1 MGVGRISWFGL
12 SSSKAGAH
20 RRASEN
26 AGPSYDFKRV
36 LMPVLIALALVVL
49 AAAASLPIST
59 PGPRSNGAAITGASA
74 VPAAGGSGVGRSK
87 ITPMAFGESIATFA
101 ADCTTAKT
109 SFNLGDTVCAVDT
122 GAPLFFFPLRRFL
135 WAGPDG
141 SVFQVG
147 PAITSNPQSN
157 SITIPASGSFALAG
171 TWTVQSIDNSGE
183 GFAVATFVV
192 HDPANATADLS
203 VFEAAPAQVNA
214 GDSVTFTV
222 FAFNNGPDPA
232 QNVTLTVTY
241 PANTSFVSETQ
252 VAGPTFT
259 CTNGAST
266 TCTIATLL
274 PNAEAAFNF
283 TYQVSGAVAGGT
295 VLSSTA
301 TISSTTTELHPADN
315 TASGVTT
322 VSQTSGGAC
331 SLTCPG
337 DMAHANDPG
346 QQGAIVNYSAPSSS
360 NCGNVTCF
368 PASGSFFPTGTTTV
382 TCSSDLTD
390 DSCTFH
396 VTVSGVM
403 ITINGANPMIVECHT
418 GFTDPGATATDAG
431 GNSIPVTPSG
441 AVDPNTPGTYTITY
455 TATSG
460 SITVT
465 ASRIVNVVDTT
476 PPVITCPQN
485 IVTVPDPGLCTA
497 TVNFNVTATDT
508 CSGVTVVSNP
518 ASGSAFPIGTTTV
531 TSTATDAS
539 GNASTCTFTVTV
551 TNPSPVVTITGPAA
565 GSIFQ
570 VNTPVTFT
578 GSFSGGGGTHSATWT
593 FNNLTQ
599 AGTVN
604 ESTGAISTTF
614 TFATDGIYFVTLT
627 VNDSCGAAPGSAN
640 TVGALTA
647 FVVIF
652 DPSAGFVTGGGWFT
666 SPAGDYPANPSLTG
680 KATFGL
686 DIKYHSTTPTGQTEF
701 QFQAAN
707 IDLHS
712 TSYDYLVVTSP
723 KAQFQGSGTIN
734 RAGNFGFLVSAIE
747 GDLSGGGG
755 TNKIRI
761 KIWDKNNG
769 NAVVYDSQIGD
780 PDTADPTTVLGGG
793 SIKIH

>member
-12 SSSKAGAH
+12 SSSKAGAR

-36 LMPVLIALALVVL
+36 LMPVLIALTLVVL
-49 AAAASLPIST
+49 AAAASLPISA
-59 PGPRSNGAAITGASA
+59 PGSRSGGAAITRESA
-74 VPAAGGSGVGRSK
+74 VPVPAVGGSGVSGSK
-87 ITPMAFGESIATFA
+87 ISPMAFGESIATFA

-147 PAITSNPQSN
+147 PAITANPQSN

-192 HDPANATADLS
+192 HDPANAAADLS

-214 GDSVTFTV
+214 GNSVTFTV

-266 TCTIATLL
+266 SCTIATLL
-274 PNAEAAFNF
+274 PNTEAAFNF
-283 TYQVSGAVAGGT
+283 TYQVSGAVSGGT

-322 VSQTSGGAC
+322 VSQTPGGGC

-360 NCGNVTCF
+360 NCGNVTCV

-455 TATSG
+455 SATSG
-460 SITVT
+460 GAT
-465 ASRIVNVVDTT
+465 ATATRTVNVVDTT
-476 PPVITCPQN
+476 PPTALCKNITVALDANGNASITAAQVDNGSSDTCGAVTLSVSPSTFTCASKGPNTVTLTVTDSSSNTSTCQAT
-485 IVTVPDPGLCTA
+485 VTVVDNTPPSVTAPPPTSANSDINCQGAIPNVLPGVVASDNCR
-497 TVNFNVTATDT
+497 TVTLQQSPAAGTLVGTGPHTITVTATDG
-508 CSGVTVVSNP
+508 SGNTTTATTTFTVNAIPAFTLSVNPTTARRGTVVILSAAFHNCATTSQTVTLKAKYTSPCDEAEFATIGPFTLQPGQHGTTSFPFRIPSN
-518 ASGSAFPIGTTTV
+518 ACTGQYTLTLDWYVGGVKIGTTT
-531 TSTATDAS
+531 AQL
-539 GNASTCTFTVTV
+539 TVT
-551 TNPSPVVTITGPAA
+551 
-565 GSIFQ
+565 Q
-570 VNTPVTFT
+570 
-578 GSFSGGGGTHSATWT
+578 
-593 FNNLTQ
+593 
-599 AGTVN
+599 
-604 ESTGAISTTF
+604 
-614 TFATDGIYFVTLT
+614 
-627 VNDSCGAAPGSAN
+627 
-640 TVGALTA
+640 
-647 FVVIF
+647 
-652 DPSAGFVTGGGWFT
+652 
-666 SPAGDYPANPSLTG
+666 
-680 KATFGL
+680 
-686 DIKYHSTTPTGQTEF
+686 
-701 QFQAAN
+701 
-707 IDLHS
+707 
-712 TSYDYLVVTSP
+712 
-723 KAQFQGSGTIN
+723 
-734 RAGNFGFLVSAIE
+734 
-747 GDLSGGGG
+747 
-755 TNKIRI
+755 
-761 KIWDKNNG
+761 
-769 NAVVYDSQIGD
+769 
-780 PDTADPTTVLGGG
+780 
-793 SIKIH
+793 